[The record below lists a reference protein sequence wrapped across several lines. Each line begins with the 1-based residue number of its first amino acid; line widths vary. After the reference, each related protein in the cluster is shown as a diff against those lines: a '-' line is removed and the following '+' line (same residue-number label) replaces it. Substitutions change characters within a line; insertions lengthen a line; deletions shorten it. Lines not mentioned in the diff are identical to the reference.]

1 MMMFTLG
8 GVNLINTLIKNLKD
22 FIATY
27 SAARRGT
34 TFEAEPCLTTDLTEL
49 DSYDLLE
56 SANLIVTPNNYS
68 EARIVPVTPLPTNDI
83 RNILVR
89 TEGKTTSWSTTQV
102 TAIVTSSILD
112 PTGGQN
118 VVRLTE
124 VAATTQHLFFQS
136 IPNYIAQLSGIY
148 TFSTHLKKGDAA
160 NAPDIMQLSYG
171 NGFGNFNINTGV
183 ATSSG
188 SVFGASMV
196 DAGSGWWRC
205 IISGSTTG
213 ITVGTNN
220 PPAQIAFVNNNP
232 NASLRPTYSNGAGA
246 TSRNVFV
253 YGAQFEQSLSASAY
267 QRNDI
272 TPALTNNFGNF
283 FNSTF
288 TPYWTNSSGL
298 VQNTPYEN
306 LIYPSV
312 GISSLPNGS
321 TWRWLYNG
329 LAATNTGLSAP
340 DGTLTASRINLGAGT
355 SRPDYF
361 MTYQTS
367 GNNALAASF
376 PIPKIRT
383 LIVFVKQDST
393 DRYLGIRLGTN
404 GNTGAYNTN
413 SATIKIDCSNGTLVN
428 NPTDYTITYSSQSV
442 GNGWYKVCISRADA
456 WDSFL
461 FQSSAVLNTVNNTAS
476 AGVLIW
482 GVQVVDGTVGIS
494 TPVYN
499 REIGYSIP
507 RLDYSGSSCPDY
519 LIETG
524 NTNTLIRSEDFTQ
537 ATWVK
542 TNVSASASTFLSPT
556 SASYANILTATGSN
570 GIVRQS
576 GTAAITPRQRI
587 FSVYLQRKTGT
598 GPVILSMG
606 SVTGSVN
613 LSTGS
618 WTRGF
623 VVDPTRSGTYTSTS
637 GNITVTTSVAHG
649 YETGDAIFVDFTSG
663 TAPDSSISSITVT
676 GPTTFTFTAGSATT
690 SGNCTI
696 YSNTGKILIDTLGD
710 EVYAWGAQ
718 IDISLANTTTAGRIP
733 STYIPT
739 TTAQVTRTADTTVFN
754 ISGSVSS
761 SFYIELS
768 KIGGS
773 ALNTLNYITL
783 GNETS
788 HTLSRD
794 SIALGGTTNG
804 GIIYSKK
811 ENSGAI
817 TNIVN
822 PLPYIPTENRS
833 AKILFITSGSNVNL
847 WMDGSLLSTTTFA
860 NPSNL
865 SYLTV
870 TGDSGTT
877 CRLSEIVSWPTILT
891 RDSIDLL
898 FAYPYYNAGYAPVNN
913 ELQQVINRAYAE
925 GFTLPSTTKLGYCDT
940 LITAMKNENM
950 WGISDVFFN
959 FAYNDTSLGD
969 FARINWK
976 NPYGSLGLATYAAA
990 TSYDADGIR
999 ITGTSGFVNTNFNPA
1014 RASFNYKLND
1024 ASRLAVITVYSS
1036 GYYIDGVPGQNLVNM
1051 IQAGSNSNGL
1061 ARINAGINTTGTNL
1075 TITAQTGLVSII
1087 RYDSTNIT
1095 VIQRG
1100 VVQNTTQT
1108 STVLYNDV
1116 QTISRNTN
1124 SNSNTHGCY
1133 FMGASLTTTQVANF
1147 RTAYNTFLTS
1157 NGLSATA

>member
-1 MMMFTLG
+1 MFTL
-8 GVNLINTLIKNLKD
+8 GVNLINTLIQNLKN
-22 FIATY
+22 FITTY
-27 SAARRGT
+27 SAAKEGT
-34 TFEAEPCLTTDLTEL
+34 TFEAETCTTTDLTEL
-49 DSYDLLE
+49 SNLQLLQ
-56 SANLIVTPNNYS
+56 SANLIVSPNNYS
-68 EARIVPVTPLPTNDI
+68 ERAIIPVTPLPTDDV
-83 RNILVR
+83 RNILWR
-89 TEGKTTSWSTTQV
+89 TEGKTTSWTTTQV
-102 TAIVTSSILD
+102 TAIATSSILD

-124 VAATTQHLFFQS
+124 VAATANHNYYQS
-136 IPNYIAQLSGIY
+136 IPNYISQLSGVY
-148 TFSTHLKKGDAA
+148 TFSTHLKKGDGA
-160 NAPDIMQLSYG
+160 NAPDIMQLSYA
-171 NGFGNFNINTGV
+171 NGYGNFNITTGV
-183 ATSSG
+183 ATASG

-213 ITVGTNN
+213 GGAAGSNN
-220 PPAQIAFVNNNP
+220 PFAYIGFVNNNAT
-232 NASLRPTYSNGAGA
+232 ASLRPTYSNGAGA

-253 YGAQFEQSLSASAY
+253 YGAQFEQSITASAY

-272 TPALTNNFGNF
+272 TPALTNNFG
-283 FNSTF
+283 TF
-288 TPYWTNSSGL
+288 GNATFLPYWTNSSGL

-321 TWRWLYNG
+321 TWRWLYSG
-329 LAATNTGLSAP
+329 LAATNTGELAP
-340 DGTLTASRINLGAGT
+340 DGTRTASRVNLGAVT

-367 GNNALAASF
+367 GTSATAASF
-376 PIPKIRT
+376 PVPKIRT

-393 DRYLGIRLGTN
+393 DRYLGIRLATGSN
-404 GNTGAYNTN
+404 VGAYNTN
-413 SATIKIDCSNGTLVN
+413 SATIKVDCSNGTLAN

-442 GNGWYKVCISRADA
+442 GNGWYKVCINNAST

-461 FQSSAVLNTVNNTAS
+461 FQSSATLNTVNNTAS
-476 AGVLIW
+476 AAVLIW
-482 GVQVVDGTVGIS
+482 GVQVIDGTVDIN

-507 RLDYSGSSCPDY
+507 RLDYSGSLCPDY
-519 LIETG
+519 LVEAG
-524 NTNTLIRSEDFTQ
+524 GTNTLIRSEDFTQ

-542 TNVSASASTFLSPT
+542 TNISASASTFLSPT

-598 GPVILSMG
+598 GPVTLSMG

-623 VVDPTRSGTYTSTS
+623 VVDPTLSGTYSAS
-637 GNITVTTSVAHG
+637 VGNYTVTTSTNHG
-649 YETGDAIFVDFTSG
+649 YSTGDAIFFDATSG
-663 TAPDSSISSITVT
+663 TGADASISSITVT
-676 GPTTFTFTAGSATT
+676 GNTTFTFTNGAVT
-690 SGNCTI
+690 SNGTCTI
-696 YSNTGKILIDTLGD
+696 YSNTGKILIDNLGD

-739 TTAQVTRTADTTVFN
+739 TTAQVTRAADTTVFN

-773 ALNTLNYITL
+773 ALNTSNYITL

-817 TNIVN
+817 TNIAN
-822 PLPYIPTENRS
+822 PLAYTPTENRS
-833 AKILFITSGSNVNL
+833 AKILLTTSGSNVNL
-847 WMDGSLLSTTTFA
+847 WIDGSLLSTTTFA

-865 SYLTV
+865 RYLTID
-870 TGDSGTT
+870 GGSGTT

-950 WGISDVFFN
+950 WNISDVFFN
-959 FAYNDTSLGD
+959 FAYNDTSLGN

-999 ITGTSGFVNTNFNPA
+999 ITGTSGFVSTNFNPSL
-1014 RASFNYKLND
+1014 ASYNYKLND
-1024 ASRLAVITVYSS
+1024 ASRLAVITVFSS

-1051 IQAGSNSNGL
+1051 IQAGSNSTGL
-1061 ARINAGINTTGTNL
+1061 AKINAGTNATGTNL
-1075 TITAQTGLVSII
+1075 TITAQTGLVSVI

-1108 STVLYNDV
+1108 STALYNDV